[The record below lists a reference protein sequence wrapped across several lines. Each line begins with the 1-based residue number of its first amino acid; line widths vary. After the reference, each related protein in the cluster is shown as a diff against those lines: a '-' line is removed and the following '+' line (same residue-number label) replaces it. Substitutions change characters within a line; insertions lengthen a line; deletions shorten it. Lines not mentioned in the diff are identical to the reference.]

1 MAKKIGLAL
10 SGGVGYCMAHI
21 GVFQALEKAGMRPD
35 IMAGTSGGALIG
47 ALYAS
52 GIKPDRLE
60 EIAKTIKWH
69 RMMGLS
75 LFVKGLASSKPI
87 EELMEE
93 LLGRDRRFADLSI
106 PMLVTA
112 VDLIAEE
119 KVIFP
124 EKDSDTVALPVRAS
138 CSLPMVFSPVKH
150 GEKMLVDGGM
160 LVQLPTLELKE
171 KGAEFV
177 IGVTFLRNRTVPGNI
192 FEVTLRTLSIANK
205 DRLERQRQ
213 AADLLIECNVGTTN
227 RWDLQAAS
235 DFIKIGRM
243 AAEDA
248 IARNQDRI
256 KCLLGGA
263 EDGR

>member
-21 GVFQALEKAGMRPD
+21 GVFQALEHAGIRPD
-35 IMAGTSGGALIG
+35 MMAGTSGGALIG

-60 EIAKTIKWH
+60 VIAKQIKWSKL
-69 RMMGLS
+69 MGLGMI
-75 LFVKGLASSKPI
+75 FKGLASSRPI

-93 LLGRDRRFADLSI
+93 LLGKDRRFADLSI

-112 VDLIAEE
+112 VDLISEE

-124 EKDSDTVALPVRAS
+124 ERDTDTVALPVRAS
-138 CSLPMVFSPVKH
+138 CSLPMVFTPVKY
-150 GEKMLVDGGM
+150 GERLLVDGGM
-160 LVQLPTLELKE
+160 LVPLPTIELKE
-171 KGAEFV
+171 SGVDFI

-192 FEVTLRTLSIANK
+192 FEVTLRTLSIANRE
-205 DRLERQRQ
+205 RLERQRQ
-213 AADLLIECNVGTTN
+213 AADLLIECNVGTTS
-227 RWDLQAAS
+227 RWDLQAAA

-248 IARNQDRI
+248 LSRNQDRL
-256 KCLLGGA
+256 KSLL
-263 EDGR
+263 DR

>member
-21 GVFQALEKAGMRPD
+21 GVFQALEKAGIRPD
-35 IMAGTSGGALIG
+35 MLAGTSGGALIG

-60 EIAKTIKWH
+60 EIAKNIKWPSL
-69 RMMGLS
+69 MGLG
-75 LFVKGLASSKPI
+75 LILKGLASSKPI
-87 EELMEE
+87 EDLVNE
-93 LLGRDRRFADLSI
+93 LLGRDRRFADLST

-112 VDLIAEE
+112 VDLISEE
-119 KVIFP
+119 KVVFP

-150 GEKMLVDGGM
+150 GEKLLVDGGM
-160 LVQLPTLELKE
+160 LVQRPTLELKE
-171 KGAEFV
+171 KGMEFV

-205 DRLERQRQ
+205 ERLEKQRQ
-213 AADLLIECNVGTTN
+213 AADLLIEINVGQTS
-227 RWDLQAAS
+227 RWDLQAAA

-248 IARNQDRI
+248 LKRSQEKIRAV
-256 KCLLGGA
+256 LGG
-263 EDGR
+263 

>member
-1 MAKKIGLAL
+1 MSKKIGLAL

-21 GVFQALEKAGMRPD
+21 GVFQALERAGLRPD

-60 EIAKTIKWH
+60 EIAKGIKWTSL
-69 RMMGLS
+69 MGLGMI
-75 LFVKGLASSKPI
+75 LKGLASSKPI
-87 EELMEE
+87 EDLVNE

-106 PMLVTA
+106 PMMVTA
-112 VDLIAEE
+112 VDLISEE
-119 KVIFP
+119 KVVFP

-138 CSLPMVFSPVKH
+138 CSLPMVFTPVKH
-150 GEKMLVDGGM
+150 GEKLLVDGGM

-171 KGAEFV
+171 KGADFV

-227 RWDLQAAS
+227 RWDLQAAA

-248 IARNQDRI
+248 IARNQERI
-256 KCLLGGA
+256 RSMVGGA
-263 EDGR
+263 DNGR

>member
-21 GVFQALEKAGMRPD
+21 GVFQALEAAGLRPD
-35 IMAGTSGGALIG
+35 MMSGTSGGALIG

-60 EIAKTIKWH
+60 EIAKSIKWTK
-69 RMMGLS
+69 MMGLS
-75 LFVKGLASSKPI
+75 MFIKGLASSHPI
-87 EELMEE
+87 EELVKE
-93 LLGRDRRFADLSI
+93 LLGEGRRFADLSI

-112 VDLIAEE
+112 VDLISEE
-119 KVIFP
+119 KVVFP
-124 EKDSDTVALPVRAS
+124 EGDSDTVALPVRAS

-150 GEKMLVDGGM
+150 GERLLVDGGM
-160 LVQLPTLELKE
+160 LVPLPTLELRE
-171 KGAEFV
+171 KGMEFV

-205 DRLERQRQ
+205 ERLEGQRRE
-213 AADLLIECNVGTTN
+213 ADLLIECNVGQTN

-235 DFIKIGRM
+235 DFIKIGRL

-248 IARNQDRI
+248 LKRNQE
-256 KCLLGGA
+256 KVQALLAG
-263 EDGR
+263 

>member
-21 GVFQALEKAGMRPD
+21 GVFQALEAAGVKPD
-35 IMAGTSGGALIG
+35 MMAGTSGGALIG

-60 EIAKTIKWH
+60 EIAKGIKWTSL
-69 RMMGLS
+69 MGLG
-75 LFVKGLASSKPI
+75 LILKGLASSKPI
-87 EELMEE
+87 EDLIKE

-112 VDLIAEE
+112 VDLISEE
-119 KVIFP
+119 RVIFP
-124 EKDSDTVALPVRAS
+124 EKESDTVALPVRAS

-150 GEKMLVDGGM
+150 GERLLVDGGM
-160 LVQLPTLELKE
+160 LVQLPTMELRQR
-171 KGAEFV
+171 GMEFV

-192 FEVTLRTLSIANK
+192 FEVTLRTLSIANQE
-205 DRLERQRQ
+205 RLERQRRE
-213 AADLLIECNVGTTN
+213 ADLLIEINVGQTS
-227 RWDLQAAS
+227 RWDLQAAA
-235 DFIKIGRM
+235 DFIKLGRL

-248 IARNQDRI
+248 LARNQDKI
-256 KCLLGGA
+256 SALKAG
-263 EDGR
+263 